1 MLDRLISSPGANIY
15 VYIYRRG
22 CERLMDTTRMVIATS
37 RRALVYSETDD
48 LRISGSFRARKWK
61 NSLADIGGDLDWI
74 N

>member
-1 MLDRLISSPGANIY
+1 MYI
-15 VYIYRRG
+15 YIYRRG

-37 RRALVYSETDD
+37 RRALVYNETDD